1 MAQSAVTVR
10 MDSEMKTQFDALC
23 EQFGMSANTAFNIF
37 VKAVIRSRSIPF
49 AIKGSPSALD
59 LFMQQRST
67 AELSQEPE
75 LSLDEIN
82 EEIRAAREEI
92 SVDEYL
98 CTINYDYPQFHLTMH
113 CYLCS
118 LVTEALHLNEHEAA
132 KWLEKDE
139 LDSVKWLPADFE
151 VLEEVRSKI

>member
-49 AIKGSPSALD
+49 AIKGSPSASD

-82 EEIRAAREEI
+82 EESRAAREEI
-92 SVDEYL
+92 RKKKSARV
-98 CTINYDYPQFHLTMH
+98 
-113 CYLCS
+113 
-118 LVTEALHLNEHEAA
+118 
-132 KWLEKDE
+132 
-139 LDSVKWLPADFE
+139 
-151 VLEEVRSKI
+151 

>member
-49 AIKGSPSALD
+49 TIKGSPSALD
-59 LFMQQRST
+59 LFMQQRSA
-67 AELSQEPE
+67 AESSKERE

-82 EEIRAAREEI
+82 AEIRSAREEMRKRK
-92 SVDEYL
+92 S
-98 CTINYDYPQFHLTMH
+98 
-113 CYLCS
+113 
-118 LVTEALHLNEHEAA
+118 A
-132 KWLEKDE
+132 K
-139 LDSVKWLPADFE
+139 V
-151 VLEEVRSKI
+151 

>member
-59 LFMQQRST
+59 LYMQQRNA
-67 AELSQEPE
+67 AELSKEPE

-82 EEIRAAREEI
+82 KEIRVARTELRKKKG
-92 SVDEYL
+92 VKAWFMQLLTQMYL
-98 CTINYDYPQFHLTMH
+98 CLQT
-113 CYLCS
+113 
-118 LVTEALHLNEHEAA
+118 
-132 KWLEKDE
+132 
-139 LDSVKWLPADFE
+139 LPSDA
-151 VLEEVRSKI
+151 